1 MALTY
6 DEKIKHR
13 DTLIRLR
20 QMELGEDADALL
32 DLVMPMIALTDA
44 EAFTYT
50 KVLPAMPEGE
60 WVCAADIVETLGLGV
75 SSRRSVS
82 SALSRL
88 VKEGHAESRKET
100 SDIVTMYVKTY
111 KEA

>member
-1 MALTY
+1 MALTH

-20 QMELGEDADALL
+20 EMELGEDADALL
-32 DLVMPMIALTDA
+32 DLVMPMVALSDA
-44 EAFTYT
+44 EVFTYT

-60 WVCAADIVETLGLGV
+60 WVCAADIVESLGLGA

-88 VKEGHAESRKET
+88 VKESHAKSRKES
-100 SDIVTMYVKTY
+100 SDIVTLYM